1 VACAWVT
8 LTSRWVTLR
17 ACWVDWVQYSFYVSM
32 LEVYNDQLRDLIH
45 EPAPPARRGDPVVR
59 PKVGRFVAAYSD

>member
-1 VACAWVT
+1 
-8 LTSRWVTLR
+8 
-17 ACWVDWVQYSFYVSM
+17 VDWVQYSFYVSM